1 MPVGSRLNLS
11 GNVNGSFSTL
21 AERRWAQSSARDR
34 IGAAGRKLSF
44 RVDLGDAALVMEE
57 GAKQH
62 NATLRGR
69 HQHRQVDASD
79 RRPRY
84 RQKEIRNTGFRLPI
98 VQGIK
103 IVVVGV
109 EQGDR

>member
-1 MPVGSRLNLS
+1 MPMGSRLNLS

-21 AERRWAQSSARDR
+21 AERRRTRSSARAP

-44 RVDLGDAALVMEE
+44 RVDLGDAALVMDE

-62 NATLRGR
+62 NATVRGR
-69 HQHRQVDASD
+69 HHDRQVGAADWRS
-79 RRPRY
+79 RY
-84 RQKEIRNTGFRLPI
+84 RQKEIRGSGFCLPI

-103 IVVVGV
+103 IVGV
-109 EQGDR
+109 DV